1 MVCWVGKIAGQT
13 ELGLGLGG
21 WHPELMQVG
30 SGVSLMKYV
39 LVLCSLFP
47 LGLREWG
54 EKKRGP
60 EETEGVMGTH
70 PKGAAGSYCLRLL
83 PYHVHSCIPLIWS
96 LCSFLNSSSCLL
108 LNSCGT

>member
-1 MVCWVGKIAGQT
+1 M
-13 ELGLGLGG
+13 ELGLGLGD

-30 SGVSLMKYV
+30 FLMKYV
-39 LVLCSLFP
+39 LVLCCLFSH
-47 LGLREWG
+47 GLREWG
-54 EKKRGP
+54 EKKRNL
-60 EETEGVMGTH
+60 EETEGMMGTY
-70 PKGAAGSYCLRLL
+70 PKGAAGSYCLRFL